1 MKDYLKKIKWDSI
14 LIALLT
20 IVLGILCV
28 ALPTGTGD
36 IMCLVFGIY
45 LIITGAALLIRF
57 FWVDRFLGA
66 NLIVLSVVMIIAGIF
81 CLVYPQLMK
90 SFITVMFGVYIII
103 DSLSSLVDS
112 IYCCKARVPGWWLLT
127 LLSIL
132 TTGLG
137 VAVMFSTFETV
148 VIFAGWSLI
157 ISGLERLIFTIFY
170 SAKIKQAKKKV
181 FKTFKYDGNDSI
193 DMTDGNDSIE

>member
-1 MKDYLKKIKWDSI
+1 MKDFMKKIKWDSI

-36 IMCLVFGIY
+36 VLCLVFGIY
-45 LIITGAALLIRF
+45 LIVTGVALLIRF

-66 NLIVLSVVMIIAGIF
+66 NLIVLSIVMILSGIF
-81 CLVYPQLMK
+81 CLVYPELMK
-90 SFITVMFGVYIII
+90 TFLTVMFGVYIVV
-103 DSLSSLVDS
+103 DSLSSMVDS
-112 IYCCKARVPGWWLLT
+112 IYCCKARVPGWLVLF
-127 LLSIL
+127 LLSAL
-132 TTGLG
+132 TACLG
-137 VAVMFSTFETV
+137 VGVIFSSFETV
-148 VIFAGWSLI
+148 IVFAGCSLI

-181 FKTFKYDGNDSI
+181 FKTFNVDDADSI
-193 DMTDGNDSIE
+193 DMKDGSDSIE